1 MKIVDLRV
9 TPVTVSAE
17 APWRW
22 SMGVET
28 GTTRTIIEL
37 ITDEGIVGIGE
48 TYGGARTIDALKV
61 AKPFIV
67 GLDPLETGL
76 LQHRLGVFCVGYEM
90 SVPPLVRAGIE
101 MACLDAAGKALDRPV
116 ASLLGGAVR
125 DGVDV
130 ASYLFYRY
138 ASEDGRLP
146 AVNSA
151 EAIVERAN
159 ELYER
164 NGHRV
169 HKLKGGVLA
178 PMEEYRALQL
188 LRDRF
193 PDDPL
198 VWDPNAAWS
207 VETTIRV
214 GRRLTADGF
223 ELQFLEDPCNWLEGM
238 SQARAATGIPFATNM
253 CLIGPDQLGPGI
265 RARSVDV
272 ILADVHFWGGF
283 RANQKMAAVCEAFGL
298 GVGMH
303 SDRELGISTAAMVHL
318 ACAVPNLNYA
328 IDSHYHD
335 QADDIITTPWAYR
348 DGRFELP
355 KGPGLG
361 VEIDQDK
368 LAFYH
373 RQFLDNVEVN
383 EFYDPYRPGWVP
395 ALPIF

>member
-1 MKIVDLRV
+1 
-9 TPVTVSAE
+9 
-17 APWRW
+17 
-22 SMGVET
+22 
-28 GTTRTIIEL
+28 
-37 ITDEGIVGIGE
+37 
-48 TYGGARTIDALKV
+48 
-61 AKPFIV
+61 
-67 GLDPLETGL
+67 
-76 LQHRLGVFCVGYEM
+76 
-90 SVPPLVRAGIE
+90 
-101 MACLDAAGKALDRPV
+101 
-116 ASLLGGAVR
+116 
-125 DGVDV
+125 
-130 ASYLFYRY
+130 
-138 ASEDGRLP
+138 
-146 AVNSA
+146 
-151 EAIVERAN
+151 
-159 ELYER
+159 
-164 NGHRV
+164 
-169 HKLKGGVLA
+169 
-178 PMEEYRALQL
+178 
-188 LRDRF
+188 
-193 PDDPL
+193 
-198 VWDPNAAWS
+198 
-207 VETTIRV
+207 
-214 GRRLTADGF
+214 
-223 ELQFLEDPCNWLEGM
+223 
-238 SQARAATGIPFATNM
+238 
-253 CLIGPDQLGPGI
+253 
-265 RARSVDV
+265 V